1 MRLDLYQ
8 AEGVCLRACP
18 PTVLQKTF
26 GGFFAMR
33 ISEEEQQAIL
43 NTITKFDQDAEVYL
57 FGSRLDDAKKGGDI
71 DILIASNV
79 ITKRMLGV
87 LEDELFRQID
97 AQKLDFVLTDKEIR
111 SAFARMVLAR
121 GAVKLWQKK
130 N

>member
-1 MRLDLYQ
+1 
-8 AEGVCLRACP
+8 
-18 PTVLQKTF
+18 
-26 GGFFAMR
+26 MR

-43 NTITKFDQDAEVYL
+43 NAITKFDQDAEVYL